1 MTSIKNQQGIILIL
15 TLIVMAL
22 LFAIAISFAV
32 FIISDIRQARAIDDS
47 LVAYYGADSGME
59 RTLFLF
65 RRLDK
70 ELVGNFNGS
79 YGTGNYNSDRVLGSD
94 DASSTL
100 GLGGATWSVA
110 SSTDYEY
117 PIFRQRIQNG
127 QSVKLYFLNRT
138 SSTVK
143 AIGISWYKGVYNG
156 LTTTPKLGLTFTQLN
171 GQDKDGA
178 FIYYNDFDESLIED
192 SNSPTGQQCFSFKDL
207 SVNASPLSYSPE
219 YVVAFKCLG
228 NDPHDFIDTLTVKA
242 YDAPNCSSTSL
253 NKQAI
258 SNITIRSDGFFG
270 QARQEIVAH
279 IPPRDPVSGLL
290 GFVLFSEQ
298 DITKDQ

>member
-1 MTSIKNQQGIILIL
+1 MKSSRNQQGIILIL
-15 TLIVMAL
+15 TLIIMAL
-22 LFAIAISFAV
+22 LFAISISFAV
-32 FIISDIRQARAIDDS
+32 FIISDIRQARSIDDS
-47 LVAYYGADSGME
+47 LVAYYGADAGME

-70 ELVGNFNGS
+70 ELVGTFNGTYNTGV
-79 YGTGNYNSDRVLGSD
+79 YGTDKILASTDKSGNLGTD
-94 DASSTL
+94 
-100 GLGGATWSVA
+100 GATWSIV

-117 PIFRQRIQNG
+117 PVFRQRIQNG

-138 SSTVK
+138 SSSVK
-143 AIGISWYKGVYNG
+143 SIGIAWYKGVYNG
-156 LTTTPKLGLTFTQLN
+156 MTTTPKLGLTFTQLN

-178 FIYYNDFDESLIED
+178 FIYYNDMDESLIED
-192 SNSPTGQQCFSFKDL
+192 SSSATSQDCFSFKDL
-207 SVNASPLSYSPE
+207 SVNQMPLDYNPD

-228 NDPHDFIDTLTVKA
+228 NDSHDFIDNLTVKA
-242 YDAPNCSSTSL
+242 YDTPNCVSSSL
-253 NKQAI
+253 NRRAI
-258 SNITIRSDGFFG
+258 NNITIKSDGFFSK
-270 QARQEIVAH
+270 ARQEIVAH